1 MRKNH
6 FRKSIRLVA
15 YILMAVLFF
24 ACTENKFTETI
35 VGDNPE
41 EELEEV
47 ALELKSL
54 PVEVVGEAWKSAS
67 DTRAADISN
76 VDENAIN
83 NIWVFQYNGAGT
95 LISAPRYYA
104 TTSTSGTA
112 ALKVMLRPAS
122 NCQIYIVANTND
134 VTWAS
139 GITVNSN
146 LSILTSKTFT
156 RFTENAMYG
165 GANKNLL
172 MSAHV
177 TGKTITAGISNSLST
192 ISLKRMV
199 AKISFFYK
207 IAAGVTGLLKVNKI
221 AIGNVPNVLKIGE
234 TTTASYPVSLT
245 PCVISDVISP
255 TESTVYSCFIPENWQ
270 GTTSN
275 TDPKTKNDAA
285 PANAVYIRLYIDSD
299 VDGSSYVYTVYP
311 GENTTNDFNI
321 KRNCQYNIT
330 LNLNSSATDNRVM
343 AAPANCFVMT
353 PQSSIIFDP
362 YDRTETG
369 GGWKYSDYVNKN
381 VAAKKIS
388 SVKILWQTGDGANF
402 AIGNNSGGNL
412 VSLKD
417 DKIYVTAGALNG
429 NAVIAGYNSSGAIVW
444 SWHIWVN
451 NSSPAKVENAVLY
464 NTYNWDSGA
473 IYNTQRVAGRS
484 FMSCNLGAVSTVQ
497 GDIGAVGNYY
507 QWGRKDPFPTI
518 KVYDGTFHPYNST
531 YVVNVYGNNANLL
544 PMSSTVGAAAETFS
558 TVKTDVATGTLEY
571 AIQHPTTFMAS
582 TDPGIWDVNPQG
594 ETPTH
599 TPANYVNNGNWYWGV
614 NPDRLWGGRSFDDP
628 VNTVLVVS
636 GEKIVANNGAE
647 TKSIFDPCPSGW
659 MLPPSDVWMG
669 FTIDGMNHSGDYT
682 SNTQNY
688 SNYGTEGTD
697 RGLVLYMQQFKS
709 GITSFFPF
717 CGWRNADGSCY
728 VMGGCGGYYTS
739 AASRENASSIFHIH
753 PNLVH
758 PYDYGYGYSRRACAY
773 PIRCVREVKG

>member
-1 MRKNH
+1 MKQIQ
-6 FRKSIRLVA
+6 FII
-15 YILMAVLFF
+15 YIFLSGLLL
-24 ACTENKFTETI
+24 ACTENQFVETT
-35 VGDNPE
+35 VVDNSE
-41 EELEEV
+41 EGLKEV
-47 ALELKSL
+47 SLELKSL
-54 PVEVVGEAWKSAS
+54 PVEVIGEVWEATPN
-67 DTRAADISN
+67 TRAADASN
-76 VDENAIN
+76 VDEHAIK
-83 NIWVFQYNGAGT
+83 NIWVFQYNSAGA
-95 LISAPRYYA
+95 LISAPRYY
-104 TTSTSGTA
+104 TTSSASGTA

-122 NCQIYIVANTND
+122 NCQVYIIANTND
-134 VTWAS
+134 ASWAN
-139 GITVNSN
+139 GVAINSSLN
-146 LSILTSKTFT
+146 TLTSKTFT
-156 RFTENAMYG
+156 RSTESAMYG

-177 TGKTITAGISNSLST
+177 TGKTITAGVNNALGT

-199 AKISFFYK
+199 AKISFYYK
-207 IAAGVTGLLKVNKI
+207 IADGVKGLLKVNKI
-221 AIGNVPNVLKIGE
+221 SISNVPNVLKVGE
-234 TTTASYPVSLT
+234 TTAASYPTSLT
-245 PCVISDVISP
+245 PCTISDVISP
-255 TESTVYSCFIPENWQ
+255 TENTVYSCFIPENWQ

-285 PANAVYIRLYIDSD
+285 PSNAVYIRLFVDSD

-311 GENTTNDFNI
+311 GENVTNDFNI

-353 PQSSIIFDP
+353 PRSSIIFDP
-362 YDRTETG
+362 YDRSETG
-369 GGWKYSDYVNKN
+369 GGWRYSDYVNKN
-381 VAAKKIS
+381 VVAKKIS

-402 AIGNNSGGNL
+402 AIGNNSAGKL

-429 NAVIAGYNSSGAIVW
+429 NAVIAGYNSSGVIVW

-451 NSSPAKVENAVLY
+451 DSSPAKVANAVLY

-473 IYNTQRVAGRS
+473 IYNNQRVAGRS
-484 FMSCNLGAVSTVQ
+484 FMSCNLGAVSTTK
-497 GDIGAVGNYY
+497 GDIGTLGNYY

-518 KVYDGTFHPYNST
+518 KIYDGTFHPYNST
-531 YVVNVYGNNANLL
+531 YVVNVYGNNGNLL
-544 PMSSTVGAAAETFS
+544 PMTSTVGAAGETFN
-558 TVKTDVATGTLEY
+558 TIKTNAANGTLEY

-582 TDPGIWDVNPQG
+582 ADPGMWDVNPAG

-599 TPANYVNNGNWYWGV
+599 TPVSYVNDGNWYWGV
-614 NPDRLWGGRSFDDP
+614 NPDKLWGGRSFDDP
-628 VNTVLVVS
+628 ANITLVIN

-647 TKSIFDPCPSGW
+647 VKSIFDPCPSGW

-669 FTIDGMNHSGDYT
+669 FTVDGMNHSGDYA

-688 SNYGTEGTD
+688 SNWGTEATD
-697 RGLVLYMQQFKS
+697 RGLILYMQQFKS
-709 GITSFFPF
+709 GITSLFPF
-717 CGWRNADGSCY
+717 CGWRNGDGSCY
-728 VMGGCGGYYTS
+728 VMGTCGGYYTS

>member
-1 MRKNH
+1 
-6 FRKSIRLVA
+6 
-15 YILMAVLFF
+15 MAVLFF